1 MIPENQAANDRRQA
15 VLSEIDE
22 VFRKRGHSW
31 YAGEAVTQLQHALQ
45 AATLAEQADAPGA
58 LIAAAV
64 LHDYG
69 HLLHNF
75 GEDCAE
81 NGIDDHHENLGAKQ
95 LTKFFGPDVTEPVRF
110 HVSAKR
116 YLCATEP
123 DYYAGLSEA
132 SVLSLKLQGGPFT
145 EEEAAEFIAQPH
157 AEAGV
162 RLRRWDDQAK
172 VVDLETPDFAHFHPY
187 LLAAML

>member
-1 MIPENQAANDRRQA
+1 MTPHDESPSVQQQA
-15 VLSEIDE
+15 VLDEIDDL
-22 VFRKRGHSW
+22 FRQRGHSW

-45 AATLAEQADAPGA
+45 AALLAEQHDAPA
-58 LIAAAV
+58 SLIAAAL

-81 NGIDDHHENLGAKQ
+81 QGVDDRHEDLGAKRLQ
-95 LTKFFGPDVTEPVRF
+95 QFFGPEVTEPIRF
-110 HVSAKR
+110 HVPAKR

-123 DYYAGLSEA
+123 EYFSGLSDA
-132 SVLSLKLQGGPFT
+132 SVLSLNLQGGPFAP
-145 EEEAAEFIAQPH
+145 EEAAEFIAQPY
-157 AEAGV
+157 AQEGV

-172 VVDLETPDFAHFHPY
+172 VVDQQTPDIAHFRQY
-187 LLAAML
+187 LIAAML